1 MGGDPRDPPLGTGVG
16 LASLA
21 PELRK
26 RPHHASSHRIS
37 SCYHFIS
44 FHLISFQFFSS
55 HHISSHRMT
64 PDIRQKCSQEQY
76 LIRVC
81 TFLATWE
88 AKGIISALGRP
99 FGQSRMCLKP
109 LVFKRCF
116 YQKCLQEPYQI
127 HVCTCLVT
135 WDDFSALGRE
145 AKSIMCLKP
154 HVSNVL

>member
-81 TFLATWE
+81 TFWSPGRTFRPWAERRKATFWAQTS
-88 AKGIISALGRP
+88 AKSAHKNNIR
-99 FGQSRMCLKP
+99 FAYA
-109 LVFKRCF
+109 LVF
-116 YQKCLQEPYQI
+116 
-127 HVCTCLVT
+127 VT
-135 WDDFSALGRE
+135 WDDVSALGRE
-145 AKSIMCLKP
+145 AKSRMCLKL
-154 HVSNVL
+154 NVFQRLLNDW